1 MRGTE
6 WDGIWEVLGCKWTF
20 HILRLLGD
28 EDARFNQI
36 KNGIEGLPAS
46 TLSTRLQRLREENV
60 VKRDVDG
67 ASTPPSVTYSL
78 TEKGDDLADV
88 VAEIEAIERRYE

>member
-1 MRGTE
+1 
-6 WDGIWEVLGCKWTF
+6 
-20 HILRLLGD
+20 
-28 EDARFNQI
+28 
-36 KNGIEGLPAS
+36 
-46 TLSTRLQRLREENV
+46 LQRLREENV